1 MTEAKPGGRRPWT
14 VPEDV
19 LARIAD
25 RAPRYDAE
33 NTFCAEDLDDLRAS
47 GYLRIGV
54 PIGDGG
60 SGLGLRATAAV
71 QRTLAGAA
79 PATALALGMHQ
90 VWVQAARSVSA
101 RGESFL
107 QSVTDHAA
115 ADRLLAFGVSEPGN
129 DRVLF
134 DSLTTAEPDGDGGY
148 RFTGTKVSTS
158 LAPAWD
164 VLSVFGKDTSGAEPL
179 LVHGFAVRGDGGIRH
194 LDDWDTLGMRATQSR
209 TTLLEGVH
217 VPAERI
223 VRSLPVGPT
232 ADPLVFGVFAAFELL
247 VASVYV
253 GIAERALALTVD
265 RVRSRRAMDGTPR
278 ADDPDVRRALAD
290 MRGAVD
296 AAWLQVDAL
305 ARDVDEL
312 DDHGPRWFPLL
323 VGTKTRAVD
332 AAQHVVDEAMRVV
345 GGAAYRASDELA
357 RLARDVRAGQYHPS
371 TRDSAARTIAAEVL
385 GPVGV
390 RAAADAAVEAAAD
403 AGAVATDAAA
413 EADPAAAADIAG

>member
-1 MTEAKPGGRRPWT
+1 MTKAKPWT
-14 VPEDV
+14 VPEDL
-19 LARIAD
+19 LARIAE

-33 NTFCAEDLDDLRAS
+33 NAFCAEDLDELRAA

-54 PIGDGG
+54 PIPEGG

-71 QRTLAGAA
+71 QRRIAGAA

-101 RGESFL
+101 RGGSFL
-107 QSVTDHAA
+107 QAVTDHAA

-134 DSLTTAEPDGDGGY
+134 DSLTTAEPDGSGGY
-148 RFTGTKVSTS
+148 RFTGTKVFTS

-164 VLSVFGKDTSGAEPL
+164 VLSVFGKDSTGESPR
-179 LVHGFAVRGDGGIRH
+179 LVHGFVLRADGGVRH

-217 VPAERI
+217 VPADRI
-223 VRSLPVGPT
+223 VRTLPVGPS

-247 VASVYV
+247 IASVYV
-253 GIAERALALTVD
+253 GIATRALELAVAQ
-265 RVRSRRAMDGTPR
+265 VRARQAMDGTPR
-278 ADDPDVRRALAD
+278 SDDPDVRRAVAD
-290 MRGAVD
+290 VRGAVD
-296 AAWLQVDAL
+296 AIALQVDAL

-312 DDHGPRWFPLL
+312 EDHGARWFPLL
-323 VGTKTRAVD
+323 VGTKARAVD
-332 AAQHVVDEAMRVV
+332 TAQHVVDEAMRVV
-345 GGAAYRASDELA
+345 GGGAYRASAELA

-371 TRDSAARTIAAEVL
+371 SRDSAARTIAAEVL
-385 GPVGV
+385 GPIGG
-390 RAAADAAVEAAAD
+390 ES
-403 AGAVATDAAA
+403 GQ
-413 EADPAAAADIAG
+413 

>member
-1 MTEAKPGGRRPWT
+1 MTKAKPWT
-14 VPEDV
+14 VPED
-19 LARIAD
+19 LLTRIAE

-33 NTFCAEDLDDLRAS
+33 NAFCTEDLDELRAA

-54 PIGDGG
+54 PIADGG

-71 QRTLAGAA
+71 QRTIAGAA

-101 RGESFL
+101 RGGSFL

-134 DSLTTAEPDGDGGY
+134 DSLTTAEPDGAGGY
-148 RFTGTKVSTS
+148 RFTGTKVFTS

-164 VLSVFGKDTSGAEPL
+164 VLSVFGRDTTGEAPR
-179 LVHGFAVRGDGGIRH
+179 LVHGFAVRADGGVRH

-217 VPAERI
+217 VPADRI
-223 VRSLPVGPT
+223 VRTLPVGPT

-253 GIAERALALTVD
+253 GIATRALELAVAQ
-265 RVRSRRAMDGTPR
+265 VRERRAMDGTPR
-278 ADDPDVRRALAD
+278 SEDPDVRRAIAD

-296 AAWLQVDAL
+296 AVALQVDAL

-312 DDHGPRWFPLL
+312 EDHGARWFPLL
-323 VGTKTRAVD
+323 VGTKARAVD

-345 GGAAYRASDELA
+345 GGGAYRASSELA

-371 TRDSAARTIAAEVL
+371 SRDSAARTIASEVL
-385 GPVGV
+385 GPIGN
-390 RAAADAAVEAAAD
+390 
-403 AGAVATDAAA
+403 
-413 EADPAAAADIAG
+413 

>member
-1 MTEAKPGGRRPWT
+1 MTEATPTGKRRPWT
-14 VPEDV
+14 VPEDLLV
-19 LARIAD
+19 RIAE

-33 NTFCAEDLDDLRAS
+33 NVFAAEDLDELRAA

-54 PIGDGG
+54 PIADGG

-71 QRTLAGAA
+71 QRRLARAA
-79 PATALALGMHQ
+79 PATALGLGMHQ
-90 VWVQAARSVSA
+90 VWVQAARSVTA

-107 QSVTDHAA
+107 QSVTTHAA

-134 DSLTTAEPDGDGGY
+134 DSLTDAVPDGDGGY

-164 VLSVFGKDTSGAEPL
+164 VLSVFGKDVSGDEPR
-179 LVHGFAVRGDGGIRH
+179 LVHGFALRSDGRIRH

-217 VPAERI
+217 VPADRI

-253 GIAERALALTVD
+253 GIAERAVELD
-265 RVRSRRAMDGTPR
+265 GRAR
-278 ADDPDVRRALAD
+278 AEDPDVRRAVAD
-290 MRGAVD
+290 MQGAVD
-296 AAWLQVDAL
+296 AVALQVDAL

-312 DDHGPRWFPLL
+312 EDHGARWFPLL
-323 VGTKTRAVD
+323 VGAKARTVD
-332 AAQHVVDEAMRVV
+332 TAQHVVDEATRVV
-345 GGAAYRASDELA
+345 GGGAFRATNELA

-371 TRDSAARTIAAEVL
+371 TRDSAARTIAAAVL
-385 GPVGV
+385 GPV
-390 RAAADAAVEAAAD
+390 
-403 AGAVATDAAA
+403 AAA
-413 EADPAAAADIAG
+413 EPVAGPAAASGPVAAPMSAAGGTISS

>member
-1 MTEAKPGGRRPWT
+1 MTKAKPTKARPWT
-14 VPEDV
+14 VPDDL
-19 LARIAD
+19 LARLAE

-33 NTFCAEDLDDLRAS
+33 NAFCSEDLDELRAA

-54 PIGDGG
+54 PIADGG

-71 QRTLAGAA
+71 QREIAQAA

-101 RGESFL
+101 QGESFL

-134 DSLTTAEPDGDGGY
+134 DSLTEASPDGEGGY
-148 RFTGTKVSTS
+148 GFTGTKVSTS

-164 VLSVFGKDTSGAEPL
+164 VLSVFGKDSTGDEPR
-179 LVHGFAVRGDGGIRH
+179 LVHGFAVRADGGIRH

-217 VPAERI
+217 VPADRI

-253 GIAERALALTVD
+253 GIATRALDLAVE
-265 RVRSRRAMDGTPR
+265 RVRDRRGMDGTPR
-278 ADDPDVRRALAD
+278 SDDPDVRRAIAD
-290 MRGAVD
+290 MRGTVD
-296 AAWLQVDAL
+296 AVALQVDAL

-312 DDHGPRWFPLL
+312 EDHGARWFPLL
-323 VGTKTRAVD
+323 VGTKARTVD

-345 GGAAYRASDELA
+345 GGGAYRASSELA

-371 TRDSAARTIAAEVL
+371 SRDSAARTIATEVL
-385 GPVGV
+385 GPQS
-390 RAAADAAVEAAAD
+390 AK
-403 AGAVATDAAA
+403 
-413 EADPAAAADIAG
+413 

>member
-1 MTEAKPGGRRPWT
+1 MTKAKPWT
-14 VPEDV
+14 VPED
-19 LARIAD
+19 LLTRIAE

-33 NTFCAEDLDDLRAS
+33 NVFCAEDLDEFRAA

-54 PIGDGG
+54 PIADGG

-71 QRTLAGAA
+71 QRTIAGAA

-101 RGESFL
+101 RGGSFL

-134 DSLTTAEPDGDGGY
+134 DSLTTAEPDGAGGY
-148 RFTGTKVSTS
+148 RFTGTKVFTS

-164 VLSVFGKDTSGAEPL
+164 VLSVFGKDTTGEAPR
-179 LVHGFAVRGDGGIRH
+179 LVHGFAVRADGGVRH

-217 VPAERI
+217 VPADRI
-223 VRSLPVGPT
+223 VRTLPVGPT

-253 GIAERALALTVD
+253 GIATRALELAVAQ
-265 RVRSRRAMDGTPR
+265 VRERRAMDGTPR
-278 ADDPDVRRALAD
+278 ADDPDVRRAIAD

-296 AAWLQVDAL
+296 AIALQVDAL

-312 DDHGPRWFPLL
+312 EDHGARWFPLL
-323 VGTKTRAVD
+323 VGTKARAVD

-345 GGAAYRASDELA
+345 GGGAYRASNELA

-371 TRDSAARTIAAEVL
+371 SRDSAARTIASEVL
-385 GPVGV
+385 GPIGN
-390 RAAADAAVEAAAD
+390 
-403 AGAVATDAAA
+403 
-413 EADPAAAADIAG
+413 

>member
-1 MTEAKPGGRRPWT
+1 MTQANSATSTKRRPWT
-14 VPEDV
+14 VPEDL
-19 LARIAD
+19 LARIAE

-33 NTFCAEDLDDLRAS
+33 NAFPFEDLDELRAA

-54 PIGDGG
+54 PIADGG

-71 QRTLAGAA
+71 QRTLAQAA

-90 VWVQAARSVSA
+90 TWVQAARSASA

-134 DSLTTAEPDGDGGY
+134 DSTTTAQPDGAGGF

-164 VLSVFGKDTSGAEPL
+164 VLSVFGKDTSGSEPR
-179 LVHGFAVRGDGGIRH
+179 LVHGFALRSDGGIRH

-253 GIAERALALTVD
+253 GIASRAVELTVQSVQ
-265 RVRSRRAMDGTPR
+265 RRRSMDGVLR
-278 ADDPDVRRALAD
+278 SDDPDVRRAVAD

-296 AAWLQVDAL
+296 AVALQVDAL

-312 DDHGPRWFPLL
+312 EDHGRRWFPLL
-323 VGTKTRAVD
+323 VGTKARTVD
-332 AAQHVVDEAMRVV
+332 TAQHVVDEAMRVV
-345 GGAAYRASDELA
+345 GGSAFRADAELA

-371 TRDSAARTIAAEVL
+371 SRDSAARTIANDAL
-385 GPVGV
+385 GPVS
-390 RAAADAAVEAAAD
+390 
-403 AGAVATDAAA
+403 VAPGT
-413 EADPAAAADIAG
+413 IAS